1 MPGRVNIPIFSPYL
15 HRFRKLVER
24 FINKLKH
31 VRAIAT
37 RFEKQ
42 DANYLPLVKRAAA
55 KIWMRFMTGGPS
67 VPSTLLCPPA
77 CPESGSWAM
86 HGVRAWGRSRHQ
98 NGYSCEWSGRSCRF
112 PAAAW
117 IGPPNMG
124 LVGRRGSF
132 GLGKVS
138 ISRTTRPKLQVGTAP
153 WAKRRIRR
161 RSE

>member
-55 KIWMRFMTGGPS
+55 KIWMRFM
-67 VPSTLLCPPA
+67 
-77 CPESGSWAM
+77 
-86 HGVRAWGRSRHQ
+86 SR
-98 NGYSCEWSGRSCRF
+98 
-112 PAAAW
+112 
-117 IGPPNMG
+117 
-124 LVGRRGSF
+124 
-132 GLGKVS
+132 
-138 ISRTTRPKLQVGTAP
+138 
-153 WAKRRIRR
+153 
-161 RSE
+161 